1 MATLRK
7 HFTTGTDFTICV
19 YGSDKEAVY
28 FVTTHDDV
36 MRRHFDI
43 AKCKS
48 YHDAERVAKGRA
60 EQYRL

>member
-7 HFTTGTDFTICV
+7 HFTTNTDFTICV

-43 AKCKS
+43 VKYKS
-48 YHDAERVAKGRA
+48 YLDAERVAKERA

>member
-7 HFTTGTDFTICV
+7 HFTTGTDFTVCV
-19 YGSDKEAVY
+19 YGSDKEAAY

-43 AKCKS
+43 VKYKS